1 MKYDL
6 EQILSCVKNDDD
18 WVRKFVIGSLF
29 IIAQIILLI
38 IPLLAIPLFPKAVLP
53 LFIISSLLV
62 VIIGCAVYGYGLQT
76 AHDYI
81 NNPRTKLP
89 QWSEFFSH
97 AGVGFKALLGSILV
111 YLPFFILGALAFIF
125 PHLKAL
131 FTTPSRGCT
140 LAAALAF
147 VAYLLNQRYGSGDA
161 WMYETESVITMVLGL
176 WMVNVVF
183 SFGHRLLNFQSAR
196 VTYFVNASLFIY
208 LVHHPL
214 TLFFGAYITPHITS
228 NWLGFLCGLIFVVGI
243 AIILYEIH
251 LRIPLLK
258 FLFSG
263 KPVVKR
269 ENDKAP
275 AR

>member
-97 AGVGFKALLGSILV
+97 AFVGFKALLGSILFYLPLLFLTACAFVFAHYLEGHSQISETYKVLTFCFNVLCEIV
-111 YLPFFILGALAFIF
+111 YLLYLLFYPLFNANFIKEFNLFEFLNVSKAYNLFKSSPMNYFILILLILAFG
-125 PHLKAL
+125 LL
-131 FTTPSRGCT
+131 FNTAVIL
-140 LAAALAF
+140 LAITVIGSILIPF
-147 VAYLLNQRYGSGDA
+147 VI
-161 WMYETESVITMVLGL
+161 MYINIICSVLTARFVQITGEQ
-176 WMVNVVF
+176 NY
-183 SFGHRLLNFQSAR
+183 QQ
-196 VTYFVNASLFIY
+196 
-208 LVHHPL
+208 
-214 TLFFGAYITPHITS
+214 
-228 NWLGFLCGLIFVVGI
+228 
-243 AIILYEIH
+243 
-251 LRIPLLK
+251 
-258 FLFSG
+258 
-263 KPVVKR
+263 
-269 ENDKAP
+269 
-275 AR
+275 